1 MWIIDQ
7 TNTEEDKQKRKY
19 AKRKDRKRAIIQ
31 ILDTISSSLQSE
43 NVERNS
49 IYFQNP
55 FMVDYILLYNH
66 LELFVYW

>member
-1 MWIIDQ
+1 MLDQ

-55 FMVDYILLYNH
+55 FMVAFIFLFDH
-66 LELFVYW
+66 LELLVYR